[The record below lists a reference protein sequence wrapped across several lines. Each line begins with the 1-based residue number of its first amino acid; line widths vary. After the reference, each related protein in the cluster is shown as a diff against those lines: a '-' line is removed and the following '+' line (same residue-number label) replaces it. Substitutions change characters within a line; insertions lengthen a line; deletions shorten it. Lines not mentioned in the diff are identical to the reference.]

1 LKTLIFFLRHA
12 VTESN
17 KLGVW
22 QCSIDEDLSQE
33 GIEQVSAVVPII
45 ASLSPDVIILSPMKR
60 TVQTAEIIM
69 KKVHP
74 LDFRTCDGLRER
86 TGGVIEGLTSNEIRE
101 RFKIEMTTILSDSIN
116 GLPGVE
122 TLPAFLE
129 RINRTVDSIYRK
141 YEGRRILVVTH
152 GGFMRGFYQSNIGA
166 ADGVVRFRNCSILG
180 VTRENGRWSVFYS
193 MGTDGSAT

>member
-1 LKTLIFFLRHA
+1 
-12 VTESN
+12 
-17 KLGVW
+17 
-22 QCSIDEDLSQE
+22 
-33 GIEQVSAVVPII
+33 
-45 ASLSPDVIILSPMKR
+45 
-60 TVQTAEIIM
+60 
-69 KKVHP
+69 
-74 LDFRTCDGLRER
+74 
-86 TGGVIEGLTSNEIRE
+86 
-101 RFKIEMTTILSDSIN
+101 MTTILSDSID
-116 GLPGVE
+116 GLPRVE

-180 VTRENGRWSVFYS
+180 VTRENGRWAVFYS